1 MNQVS
6 ANTTLAA
13 AMTNDPGT
21 VIDAWSSL
29 HGFFTE
35 MSMRAFRL
43 SLLLPMLLLAAC
55 AAMPDSPDSAL
66 QAAID
71 HPDRSAADRERDT
84 RDQPQAVLK
93 LAGFGPGMTIADIFG
108 GGGYYSEILS
118 RLVGPNGRVR
128 LINNQ
133 PYHDYAKADAVP
145 RFANDRLPNVSY
157 EINPSENMK
166 LGVAS
171 LDGALIIMSYHDL
184 YVADEAG
191 GWPAIEPGQF
201 IDQIVTA
208 LKPGGVLLIVD
219 HSAAAGTGKTAA
231 QTLHRIDEAF
241 AIADFKA
248 HGLEFAGS
256 IPALRNADDS
266 RTLGVM
272 NPAIRGQTDRFV
284 HIYRKP

>member
-1 MNQVS
+1 
-6 ANTTLAA
+6 
-13 AMTNDPGT
+13 
-21 VIDAWSSL
+21 
-29 HGFFTE
+29 
-35 MSMRAFRL
+35 MRAFRL
-43 SLLLPMLLLAAC
+43 SLTLPMLLLAAC
-55 AAMPDSPDSAL
+55 AAMPGSPDSAL

-71 HPDRSAADRERDT
+71 HPDRSAADRQRDA

-118 RLVGPNGRVR
+118 RLVGPGGQVR
-128 LINNQ
+128 LVNNQ
-133 PYHDYAKADAVP
+133 PYHEYAKADAVP
-145 RFANDRLPNVSY
+145 RFAKDRLPNVSY
-157 EINPSENMK
+157 EINPSEHMK
-166 LGVAS
+166 LGRGT

-184 YVADEAG
+184 YVADETG
-191 GWPAIEPGQF
+191 GWPAIEPSQF

-219 HSAAAGTGKTAA
+219 HSAQAGTGNSAA
-231 QTLHRIDEAF
+231 QSLHRIDESF

-256 IPALRNADDS
+256 IPALRNAQDS

-272 NPAIRGQTDRFV
+272 NAAIRGKTDRFV
-284 HIYRKP
+284 HAYRKP